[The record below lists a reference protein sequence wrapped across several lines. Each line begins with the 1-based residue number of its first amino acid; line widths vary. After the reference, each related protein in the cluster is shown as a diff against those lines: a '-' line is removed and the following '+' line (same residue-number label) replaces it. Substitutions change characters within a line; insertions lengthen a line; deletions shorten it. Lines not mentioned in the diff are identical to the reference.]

1 MPYTITLSRI
11 YDAIHE
17 PAGKAARVLTDRLWP
32 RGLSKDEL
40 GDIQWLHEASPA
52 NELRKSFH
60 SGTISPEQ
68 FQHRYQEQL
77 QHDPDALF
85 PLMKLARQGA
95 LQLLTA
101 THNPQT
107 SYLTVLK
114 QAVIEAL
121 AKEDRLHDGNEPSS
135 PVCYAHVVKEDK
147 Q

>member
-85 PLMKLARQGA
+85 PLMKLARQGE

-101 THNPQT
+101 THDPQT

>member
-11 YDAIHE
+11 YNAIHE

-52 NELRKSFH
+52 SELRKNFH
-60 SGTISPEQ
+60 SGAISPEQ
-68 FQHRYQEQL
+68 FQHRYHEQL

-85 PLMKLARQGA
+85 PLMKLARQGE

-101 THNPQT
+101 THDPQT

>member
-52 NELRKSFH
+52 SELRKNFH
-60 SGTISPEQ
+60 SGAISPEQ

-77 QHDPDALF
+77 EHDPDALF
-85 PLMKLARQGA
+85 PLMKLARQGE

-101 THNPQT
+101 THDPQT

-121 AKEDRLHDGNEPSS
+121 AKEDRLHDGTEPSS

>member
-32 RGLSKDEL
+32 RGLSKDKL
-40 GDIQWLHEASPA
+40 GDIQWLHEASPTT
-52 NELRKSFH
+52 ELRKSFH
-60 SGTISPEQ
+60 SGDLSPEQ
-68 FQHRYQEQL
+68 FQRRYQEQL
-77 QHDPDALF
+77 EHNPDALL

-101 THNPQT
+101 THDPQT

-121 AKEDRLHDGNEPSS
+121 LKEDRLHDGNEPSS

>member
-11 YDAIHE
+11 YDTVHE

-32 RGLSKDEL
+32 RGLSKDKL
-40 GDIQWLHEASPA
+40 GDIQWLHEASPTT
-52 NELRKSFH
+52 ELRKSFH
-60 SGTISPEQ
+60 SGDLSPEQ
-68 FQHRYQEQL
+68 FQRRYQEQL
-77 QHDPDALF
+77 EHNPDALL

-101 THNPQT
+101 THDPQT

-121 AKEDRLHDGNEPSS
+121 LKEDRLHDGNEPSS

>member
-17 PAGKAARVLTDRLWP
+17 PAGKTARVLTDRLWP

-40 GDIQWLHEASPA
+40 GDIQWLHDASPA
-52 NELRKSFH
+52 TELRKAFH
-60 SGTISPEQ
+60 NGDISPEQ

-77 QHDPDALF
+77 KHDPDALF
-85 PLMKLARQGA
+85 PLMRLARKGE

-101 THNPQT
+101 THDPQT

-114 QAVIEAL
+114 QAVIQAL
-121 AKEDRLHDGNEPSS
+121 VEEDRLHDGNEPSS
-135 PVCYAHVVKEDK
+135 PVCYAHLMKEERK
-147 Q
+147 

>member
-121 AKEDRLHDGNEPSS
+121 AKEDRLHDGNEPSA

>member
-52 NELRKSFH
+52 NELRKNFH
-60 SGTISPEQ
+60 SGAISPEQ
-68 FQHRYQEQL
+68 FQHRYHEQL

-85 PLMKLARQGA
+85 PLMKLARQGE

-101 THNPQT
+101 THDPQT